1 MINDEERQ
9 DTFEAQISEAAEHIG
24 TSIESAREQTEV
36 TGADEAA
43 VGYED
48 GFTMKTVIG
57 ALFIGFIMMPGAMYM
72 GLVAGQGLGPAAQW
86 VTIVLFAEVA
96 RRSFKPL
103 QRAEIYTL
111 FYVAGGIA
119 GAGGGAPG
127 LSGGPFGGFV
137 WWQYFVQSPQT
148 QHVASQIP
156 TWVVPHAGSPALIH
170 RTFLDTAW
178 LIPIGLLLMGEVL
191 GRLNWIGG
199 GYVLFRLT
207 SDIERLPF
215 PMAPIAAAGATA
227 LSEAGSKEES
237 WRWQVFSVGTVI
249 GLLFGSLY
257 LFIPVVTG
265 VMFSKPLMLLPIPFL
280 DLTLNTEKLLPATP
294 VSLVLDLGVVLTGFV
309 IPFPIVVGSFIGA
322 AVFQLFGNPILH
334 SLGLLPTWKEGMSF
348 ITTSLSNTLDFW
360 LSAGIG
366 IGFAV
371 GLIGLAS
378 VIHSAIKNKSK
389 ETKDRDRRILATPAG
404 RGDFP
409 MWVGLGMWLIATLGY
424 ITISRILVPGF
435 PFLIILGFGLLWTP
449 LISYVN
455 ARMVGLTGQTVS
467 FPFLQQAVYIASG
480 YKKVDIWFA
489 PIPMNDLGTTAQ
501 RFREMELAKTRFT
514 SIYKAELLMF
524 PIILLASFLFWQFFW
539 HTSQIPS
546 AQYPF
551 INRFWPLEANLRS
564 IWLTANQSGEHNFLL
579 KALKPWVIVGGSAA
593 TLVLYGICLAVG
605 IPLLMFYGIIGGMQG
620 NINGALPM
628 FLGAMLGRHYFAK
641 RFGPGR
647 WTMYAPVLLAGFSCG
662 VGLTGM
668 AGIALALIAK
678 SINYLPF

>member
-389 ETKDRDRRILATPAG
+389 ETKDRDRRILAT
-404 RGDFP
+404 
-409 MWVGLGMWLIATLGY
+409 
-424 ITISRILVPGF
+424 
-435 PFLIILGFGLLWTP
+435 
-449 LISYVN
+449 
-455 ARMVGLTGQTVS
+455 
-467 FPFLQQAVYIASG
+467 
-480 YKKVDIWFA
+480 
-489 PIPMNDLGTTAQ
+489 
-501 RFREMELAKTRFT
+501 
-514 SIYKAELLMF
+514 
-524 PIILLASFLFWQFFW
+524 
-539 HTSQIPS
+539 
-546 AQYPF
+546 
-551 INRFWPLEANLRS
+551 
-564 IWLTANQSGEHNFLL
+564 
-579 KALKPWVIVGGSAA
+579 
-593 TLVLYGICLAVG
+593 
-605 IPLLMFYGIIGGMQG
+605 
-620 NINGALPM
+620 
-628 FLGAMLGRHYFAK
+628 
-641 RFGPGR
+641 
-647 WTMYAPVLLAGFSCG
+647 
-662 VGLTGM
+662 
-668 AGIALALIAK
+668 
-678 SINYLPF
+678 